1 MHRLSSRAFT
11 EMNTTAMSQAPVFSR
26 DQSKRH
32 APTAGNWSYWKGWKV
47 LAACT
52 LFGALGLIYFPLV
65 WLGLMSFS
73 ERPLSGIPFP
83 FTGNHYRA
91 LFANDT
97 WIAPFGVSVLIGIGV
112 GLVTAVTATVIGR
125 AIPHSRRAGTLVLL
139 AVLPLFIP
147 DMSMGA
153 AQFIFLRPMLGMSL
167 GFWSVFIGHVVWAF
181 PFSLLIVLVLTT
193 RFDHKLIE
201 AAADLGASRWRTFWD
216 IEMPI
221 LRPGIVG
228 AALFGFLISFN
239 EVQRS
244 IFLRGT
250 AETMPIWNWTMASS
264 QQSQVPIIFGL
275 ETIVLAIVLP
285 ALATVFWILFA
296 RMDKD

>member
-1 MHRLSSRAFT
+1 MDTSVISTMTPGNFQ
-11 EMNTTAMSQAPVFSR
+11 TTAMLVA
-26 DQSKRH
+26 K
-32 APTAGNWSYWKGWKV
+32 PTAGNWSYWRGWKK
-47 LAACT
+47 LT
-52 LFGALGLIYFPLV
+52 RGALYGMLGLIYFPLV
-65 WLGLMSFS
+65 WLALMSVS
-73 ERPLSGIPFP
+73 TKPLSGIPFP
-83 FTGNHYRA
+83 FTQENFRA
-91 LFANDT
+91 LFANES
-97 WIAPFGVSVLIGIGV
+97 WVVPFFISVLIGIGV
-112 GLVTAVTATVIGR
+112 GLVTALTATMVGR
-125 AIPHSRRAGTLVLL
+125 AIPHSRRSGTLVLI

-147 DMSMGA
+147 GMSMGA
-153 AQFIFLRPMLGMSL
+153 AQFIFLRPMLGMTL
-167 GFWSVFIGHVVWAF
+167 GYWSIFIGHVVWAF

-193 RFDHKLIE
+193 RFDQKLIE
-201 AAADLGASRWRTFWD
+201 AAADLGASRWRIFWD
-216 IEMPI
+216 IEAPI

-275 ETIVLAIVLP
+275 ETIVLAVVLP